1 MAEAVFLDS
10 SFLIAFV
17 NDDDKHHQ
25 KTRNKMTEI
34 EDPVIS
40 DQVFSETLDYLFAKE
55 EHRKAVEFGKYMRK
69 SKINIL
75 NTSEPVINDAF
86 KLFKNNEISFT
97 DCSIVS
103 SMKIL
108 GIEKL
113 ATFDKDFEQFQEIET
128 VPNNEQDTRET
139 RRRN

>member
-1 MAEAVFLDS
+1 MAEAVFIDS

-25 KTRNKMTEI
+25 KARKKMRKLE
-34 EDPVIS
+34 EPVIS
-40 DQVFSETLDYLFAKE
+40 DQVFTETLDYLFARE
-55 EHRKAVEFGKYMRK
+55 EHRKAIEFGKYMRK
-69 SKINIL
+69 SQINIL
-75 NTSEPVINDAF
+75 NTSEPVIDDAF
-86 KLFKNNEISFT
+86 ELFKSNEISFT

-113 ATFDKDFEQFQEIET
+113 ATFDKDFKQFQGIET
-128 VPNNEQDTRET
+128 VPENG
-139 RRRN
+139 

>member
-1 MAEAVFLDS
+1 MAEQIFLDS

-25 KTRNKMTEI
+25 KAREEMKELQQ
-34 EDPVIS
+34 PVIS

-55 EHRKAVEFGKYMRK
+55 KHRKAVEFGKYMRK
-69 SKINIL
+69 SQINIL
-75 NTSEPVINDAF
+75 NTSEPIAEDAF
-86 KLFKNNEISFT
+86 ELFKSNKISFT
-97 DCSIVS
+97 DCSILS

-113 ATFDKDFEQFQEIET
+113 ATFDKDFKHFQDIEM
-128 VPNNEQDTRET
+128 VPENE
-139 RRRN
+139 